1 MSYTIPPPE
10 KQRSGGGKGQK
21 IKLPAELVRQ
31 LLSGVGTDG
40 TFPKFENWKSKQLGT
55 GMKRRKIGSSK
66 IEGSYWVPQNITQL
80 VDVPGEILGEIL
92 GFYSDDPKKILR
104 NLGTTVTPDRSYE
117 DIKKYVYYS
126 DHTIRKLWH
135 KIEWDKK
142 LFDKFKKHTQKLF
155 NPEDKRHS
163 PYNYVYRFKF
173 KDKLYFKQEA
183 AKFVN
188 IEILWAEELG
198 ISDLGP
204 LAKLTKLVELY
215 LWGNQIV
222 DVNPLAKL
230 TKLVELYLSD
240 NKIEDLSPLA
250 GLKNLKELYL
260 SGNKIED
267 LSPLAG
273 LTNLVRLHLSH
284 NQIVKVDALAGLTKL
299 RTLGLGNNKIG
310 DVSPLA
316 GLTKLK
322 ELHLWENQI
331 DDVSP
336 LARLTNLVELDLER
350 NLIVDFTPLDG
361 LRTINTDIYQ

>member
-1 MSYTIPPPE
+1 MSYIIPPPE

-21 IKLPAELVRQ
+21 IKLPVELVRQ

-80 VDVPGEILGEIL
+80 VDVPHEILGEIL

-104 NLGTTVTPDRSYE
+104 NLGTTVTPERSYE

-163 PYNYVYRFKF
+163 PYNYVYRFNF
-173 KDKLYFKQEA
+173 EDKLYFEQEA

-188 IEILWAEELG
+188 IEILSAEVLG

-204 LAKLTKLVELY
+204 LAKLTKLVELR
-215 LWGNQIV
+215 LGRNQIV
-222 DVNPLAKL
+222 N
-230 TKLVELYLSD
+230 
-240 NKIEDLSPLA
+240 IGPLA
-250 GLKNLKELYL
+250 GLKNLVMLGL
-260 SGNKIED
+260 WGNKIVNVGP
-267 LSPLAG
+267 LAGLKNLVVLGLWGNKIVNVGPLAG
-273 LTNLVRLHLSH
+273 LTNLEELS
-284 NQIVKVDALAGLTKL
+284 LP
-299 RTLGLGNNKIG
+299 NNKIV
-310 DVSPLA
+310 DVGPLA
-316 GLTKLK
+316 GLTNLK
-322 ELHLWENQI
+322 M
-331 DDVSP
+331 
-336 LARLTNLVELDLER
+336 LDLFGNR
-350 NLIVDFTPLDG
+350 IDDFTPLDG
-361 LRTINTDIYQ
+361 LRNNNTRISL